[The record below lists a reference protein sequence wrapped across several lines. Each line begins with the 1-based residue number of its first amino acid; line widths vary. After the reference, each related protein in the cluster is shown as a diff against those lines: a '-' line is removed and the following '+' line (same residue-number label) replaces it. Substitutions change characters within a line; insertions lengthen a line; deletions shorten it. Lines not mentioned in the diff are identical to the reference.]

1 MAQCP
6 TGYVGRL
13 FWPCSHFSGF
23 MGNGQNLWHPVHFC
37 LEGRGHSAISYRTT
51 GFPRLFFL
59 FFQAS
64 LGRPPSLGGV
74 SFFSLSPL
82 RVSCNTNVDSRRF
95 HETYLQIIFIQ
106 ISVFSLERI
115 SSFFSFASFDNLA
128 LLRRFKYSMHI
139 YIYVWVIWRERILE
153 GILKDP
159 FRKFLRLSTRR
170 DNGPVEFQ
178 TFAISFHVWIKLK

>member
-115 SSFFSFASFDNLA
+115 SSFFSFASFDYLTF
-128 LLRRFKYSMHI
+128 LRRFKYSMHI
-139 YIYVWVIWRERILE
+139 YICMGNLERKDSRRNLE
-153 GILKDP
+153 RSVSKIP
-159 FRKFLRLSTRR
+159 
-170 DNGPVEFQ
+170 P
-178 TFAISFHVWIKLK
+178 SFDSEG

>member
-115 SSFFSFASFDNLA
+115 SSSFFFCLFRLFDVSSTFQIFDAYVCMGNLERKDSRRNLERSVSKIPPSFD
-128 LLRRFKYSMHI
+128 S
-139 YIYVWVIWRERILE
+139 E
-153 GILKDP
+153 G
-159 FRKFLRLSTRR
+159 
-170 DNGPVEFQ
+170 
-178 TFAISFHVWIKLK
+178 

>member
-59 FFQAS
+59 FFHLPLAALSWRRQ
-64 LGRPPSLGGV
+64 LFLPL
-74 SFFSLSPL
+74 SLSPL
-82 RVSCNTNVDSRRF
+82 CISCNRNSRRF
-95 HETYLQIIFIQ
+95 HENYLQIIFIGGLS
-106 ISVFSLERI
+106 SVLSLERI
-115 SSFFSFASFDNLA
+115 SFFFFFDYLVF
-128 LLRRFKYSMHI
+128 LRRLKYSI
-139 YIYVWVIWRERILE
+139 YICIYGFLKDLE
-153 GILKDP
+153 GSLIW
-159 FRKFLRLSTRR
+159 R
-170 DNGPVEFQ
+170 DNGSVGRLNF
-178 TFAISFHVWIKLK
+178 KLLQFRSTYGLN

>member
-59 FFQAS
+59 FFHLPLAALSWRRQ
-64 LGRPPSLGGV
+64 LFLPL
-74 SFFSLSPL
+74 SLSLPCASRAIVIL
-82 RVSCNTNVDSRRF
+82 ADSRK
-95 HETYLQIIFIQ
+95 IICKLFLSEG
-106 ISVFSLERI
+106 SVLFLERI
-115 SSFFSFASFDNLA
+115 SFFSFLRLFGVSSTSQIFD
-128 LLRRFKYSMHI
+128 I
-139 YIYVWVIWRERILE
+139 YMYIRVLE
-153 GILKDP
+153 G
-159 FRKFLRLSTRR
+159 S
-170 DNGPVEFQ
+170 
-178 TFAISFHVWIKLK
+178 

>member
-59 FFQAS
+59 FFHLPLATLSWRRQLFLPLS
-64 LGRPPSLGGV
+64 L
-74 SFFSLSPL
+74 SLSPL
-82 RVSCNTNVDSRRF
+82 CISCNRNSRRF
-95 HETYLQIIFIQ
+95 HENYLQIIFIGGLS
-106 ISVFSLERI
+106 SVLSFF
-115 SSFFSFASFDNLA
+115 SSFFDYLVF
-128 LLRRFKYSMHI
+128 LRRLKYSIYICI
-139 YIYVWVIWRERILE
+139 YIYRVLE
-153 GILKDP
+153 G
-159 FRKFLRLSTRR
+159 S
-170 DNGPVEFQ
+170 
-178 TFAISFHVWIKLK
+178 